1 MNGTDITN
9 EDGKLVKTLYMR
21 MSEFII
27 QNDGIMRGVDN
38 PDIFPMIMDQDH
50 VYNILIETFDFRIR
64 GVSNETYTI
73 TSDLID
79 NKHRCFDVHINDY
92 SVYINVDETTGD
104 YNILRLM
111 ASGTNPD
118 VYRTI
123 RIIDITNENHLTQ
136 HAERPDNKLVKSCTF
151 SADHPRGISRDEKSQ
166 MMYALLRKSLP
177 SDIDIWSSK
186 PSEPTTETADGK
198 KESTSTHTS
207 NSEEAPTKEETTM
220 KPEMKEKME
229 HARKVCT
236 YVINHV
242 YGTVIKADMCLVHSN
257 YNLALKTGHEYLAH
271 AKFYNNG
278 QVAKEDICE
287 FKNIKLYPDA
297 TINFTL
303 KIDGSKNK
311 INIDINPGTKD
322 YSILDIIEECEGLDA
337 TIDVYDCTPQE
348 ECEGLDATI
357 DVYDCTPQTEE
368 DSKETTSDKDEKPN
382 FTSEVDPQLRDKE
395 FQATLMAELFK
406 QRFAALGLS
415 VVNKDESTVDID
427 ECLSADVPWKT
438 FQTTGVHYMHDGSL
452 DVYGIYSVSDEGIED
467 LNDRIRKMICD
478 IKDAERL
485 VKRIRTENEALI
497 DKLEELKTTTTY
509 PHILDVSNHC
519 INTADDIMV
528 RVELREKTSHTVY
541 TVGTLYSRKDD
552 QYGYRMIFG
561 EDGQYEM
568 KVIDADFVKEHPM
581 IPGLHSLYIDT
592 DQIPKQMRENLEM
605 VVSEL
610 VDRHIHPYS
619 KDFIECLNV
628 IHGWLREA
636 HKNLKGTKRARKQ
649 IIKALKD

>member
-9 EDGKLVKTLYMR
+9 EDGKLVKTLHMH

-27 QNDGIMRGVDN
+27 QNDGIMCGVDN
-38 PDIFPMIMDQDH
+38 PDIFPMIMEQGH
-50 VYNILIETFDFRIR
+50 TYNILIETFDFKIR
-64 GVSNETYTI
+64 GVSNYTYI
-73 TSDLID
+73 IPSDFID
-79 NKHRCFDVHINDY
+79 NKHRSIDVHINDY
-92 SVYINVDETTGD
+92 SAYINVDESTGD
-104 YNILRLM
+104 YNILRLI
-111 ASGTNPD
+111 AAGTNPD

-123 RIIDITNENHLTQ
+123 RIMDVTDENHLTQ
-136 HAERPDNKLVKSCTF
+136 HAEKPDDKNVKPCKFTV
-151 SADHPRGISRDEKSQ
+151 DHPRGISGDEKSQ
-166 MMYALLRKSLP
+166 AMYALLRKLLP

-220 KPEMKEKME
+220 KSEMKEKME

-236 YVINHV
+236 YVFNHE
-242 YGTVIKADMCLVHSN
+242 YGTVIKSDVCLVHSN
-257 YNLALKTGHEYLAH
+257 YNLALKLGHEYLAH
-271 AKFYNNG
+271 VKFYNNG

-303 KIDGSKNK
+303 KIDGSNNK
-311 INIDINPGTKD
+311 INIDINHGTKD
-322 YSILDIIEECEGLDA
+322 YSILNIIEESEGLDV
-337 TIDVYDCTPQE
+337 TVDIYDCTPKTV
-348 ECEGLDATI
+348 AS
-357 DVYDCTPQTEE
+357 
-368 DSKETTSDKDEKPN
+368 SKETTSDKDEKPN
-382 FTSEVDPQLRDKE
+382 FTSEVDPNLRDKE
-395 FQATLMAELFK
+395 YQAALMAELFK
-406 QRFAALGLS
+406 QRLSSLGFS
-415 VVNKDESTVDID
+415 VVNKDGSTVDID

-438 FQTTGVHYMHDGSL
+438 FQTTGVHYMPDGSL
-452 DVYGIYSVSDEGIED
+452 DAYGIYDVGDEGIED
-467 LNDRIRKMICD
+467 FNDRIRKIMVCD
-478 IKDAERL
+478 IKAVERL
-485 VKRIRTENEALI
+485 VKRIRIENEALI

-528 RVELREKTSHTVY
+528 RVELREKGSHTTY
-541 TVGTLYSRKDD
+541 TAGVLYFRKDYP
-552 QYGYRMIFG
+552 YGSRMIFDK
-561 EDGQYEM
+561 DGQYEM
-568 KVIDADFVKEHPM
+568 KVIDADFLKEHPM

-605 VVSEL
+605 VVIEL
-610 VDRHIHPYS
+610 VDRHIQPYS
-619 KDFIECLNV
+619 RDLIECLNA
-628 IHGWLREA
+628 IQGCLCEA

>member
-337 TIDVYDCTPQE
+337 TIDVYDCTPQ
-348 ECEGLDATI
+348 
-357 DVYDCTPQTEE
+357 TEE

-395 FQATLMAELFK
+395 YQAALMAELVK
-406 QRFAALGLS
+406 QRLSSLGLS
-415 VVNKDESTVDID
+415 IVNKDGSTVDID
-427 ECLSADVPWKT
+427 DCLSADVPWKT

-452 DVYGIYSVSDEGIED
+452 DAYGIYDVGDEGIED
-467 LNDRIRKMICD
+467 LNDRIRKMMVCD
-478 IKDAERL
+478 IKAVERL

-528 RVELREKTSHTVY
+528 RVELREKGSHTTY
-541 TVGTLYSRKDD
+541 TAGVLYFRKDYP
-552 QYGYRMIFG
+552 YGSRMIFDK
-561 EDGQYEM
+561 DGQYEM
-568 KVIDADFVKEHPM
+568 KVIDADFLKEHPM

-605 VVSEL
+605 VVTEL
-610 VDRHIHPYS
+610 VDRHIQPYS
-619 KDFIECLNV
+619 RDLIECLNA
-628 IHGWLREA
+628 IQGCLREV

>member
-1 MNGTDITN
+1 MNGTDMN
-9 EDGKLVKTLYMR
+9 AESGKLVKTLYMH

-27 QNDGIMRGVDN
+27 QNDGIMCGVDN

-50 VYNILIETFDFRIR
+50 VYNILIETFDFRIY

-73 TSDLID
+73 TSDFID

-104 YNILRLM
+104 YNILRLI

-136 HAERPDNKLVKSCTF
+136 HAERPDDKLVKSCTF
-151 SADHPRGISRDEKSQ
+151 
-166 MMYALLRKSLP
+166 
-177 SDIDIWSSK
+177 
-186 PSEPTTETADGK
+186 DGK

-242 YGTVIKADMCLVHSN
+242 FGTVVKADVCLVHSN
-257 YNLALKTGHEYLAH
+257 HNLALKLGHEYLAH

-278 QVAKEDICE
+278 QVVKEDICE
-287 FKNIKLYPDA
+287 FKNIKLYQNS
-297 TINFTL
+297 TTNFTL
-303 KIDGSKNK
+303 KIDGSNNK
-311 INIDINPGTKD
+311 IDIDITPGTNIC
-322 YSILDIIEECEGLDA
+322 SILDIIEESEGLDV
-337 TIDVYDCTPQE
+337 TVDIYDCTPE
-348 ECEGLDATI
+348 E
-357 DVYDCTPQTEE
+357 VE
-368 DSKETTSDKDEKPN
+368 DSKETASDKDEKPN

-395 FQATLMAELFK
+395 YQAALMAELFK
-406 QRFAALGLS
+406 QRLSSLGLYI
-415 VVNKDESTVDID
+415 VNKDGSTVDID
-427 ECLSADVPWKT
+427 DCLSADEPCKT
-438 FQTTGVHYMHDGSL
+438 LQTTGVHYMHDGNL
-452 DVYGIYSVSDEGIED
+452 DAYGIYDVGDEGIED
-467 LNDRIRKMICD
+467 LNDRIRKMMVCD
-478 IKDAERL
+478 IKAVERL

-528 RVELREKTSHTVY
+528 RVELREKGSHTTY
-541 TVGTLYSRKDD
+541 TAGVLYFRKDYP
-552 QYGYRMIFG
+552 YGSRMIFDK
-561 EDGQYEM
+561 DGQYEM
-568 KVIDADFVKEHPM
+568 KVIDADFLKEHPM

-605 VVSEL
+605 VVTEL
-610 VDRHIHPYS
+610 VDRHIQPYS
-619 KDFIECLNV
+619 RDLIECLNA
-628 IHGWLREA
+628 IQGCLREA

>member
-1 MNGTDITN
+1 MQKEIKEAIEN
-9 EDGKLVKTLYMR
+9 GKLIGEYYIAGNR
-21 MSEFII
+21 I
-27 QNDGIMRGVDN
+27 QNVNSHKVTDTVK
-38 PDIFPMIMDQDH
+38 
-50 VYNILIETFDFRIR
+50 LIGGSCGSGHFRICAFYFR
-64 GVSNETYTI
+64 VFAGVNDPDKTFTKYT
-73 TSDLID
+73 
-79 NKHRCFDVHINDY
+79 
-92 SVYINVDETTGD
+92 NVDIPE
-104 YNILRLM
+104 
-111 ASGTNPD
+111 
-118 VYRTI
+118 
-123 RIIDITNENHLTQ
+123 
-136 HAERPDNKLVKSCTF
+136 
-151 SADHPRGISRDEKSQ
+151 
-166 MMYALLRKSLP
+166 
-177 SDIDIWSSK
+177 SK
-186 PSEPTTETADGK
+186 PGKRTRTTIIVTPTTIDGGMDYTNYQNNEIIIK
-198 KESTSTHTS
+198 PECAVPNDDANIRNVVNVTLKIYKL
-207 NSEEAPTKEETTM
+207 NKSEEAPTKEEITM

-236 YVINHV
+236 YVFNHE
-242 YGTVIKADMCLVHSN
+242 YGTVIKADICLVHSN
-257 YNLALKTGHEYLAH
+257 YNLALKLGHEYLAH

-278 QVAKEDICE
+278 QVVKEDICE

-303 KIDGSKNK
+303 KIDGSNNK
-311 INIDINPGTKD
+311 INIDINPGTKVC
-322 YSILDIIEECEGLDA
+322 SILDIIEESEGLDA
-337 TIDVYDCTPQE
+337 TIDIYDCTPE
-348 ECEGLDATI
+348 
-357 DVYDCTPQTEE
+357 EE
-368 DSKETTSDKDEKPN
+368 DSKETDSDKNEKPN

-395 FQATLMAELFK
+395 YQAALMAELFK
-406 QRFAALGLS
+406 QRLSSLGLS
-415 VVNKDESTVDID
+415 VVNKDGSTVDID
-427 ECLSADVPWKT
+427 ECLSTDVPWKT

-452 DVYGIYSVSDEGIED
+452 DAYGIYTVSDEGIED

-485 VKRIRTENEALI
+485 VKRIRTENENLI

-610 VDRHIHPYS
+610 VDRHTHPYS

>member
-1 MNGTDITN
+1 MQKEIKEAIEN
-9 EDGKLVKTLYMR
+9 GKLIGEYYIAGNR
-21 MSEFII
+21 I
-27 QNDGIMRGVDN
+27 QNVNSHKVTDTVK
-38 PDIFPMIMDQDH
+38 
-50 VYNILIETFDFRIR
+50 LIGGSCGSGHFRICAFYFR
-64 GVSNETYTI
+64 VFAGVNDPDKTFTKYT
-73 TSDLID
+73 
-79 NKHRCFDVHINDY
+79 
-92 SVYINVDETTGD
+92 NVDIPE
-104 YNILRLM
+104 
-111 ASGTNPD
+111 
-118 VYRTI
+118 
-123 RIIDITNENHLTQ
+123 
-136 HAERPDNKLVKSCTF
+136 
-151 SADHPRGISRDEKSQ
+151 
-166 MMYALLRKSLP
+166 
-177 SDIDIWSSK
+177 SK
-186 PSEPTTETADGK
+186 PGKRTRTTIIVTPTTIDGGMDYTNYQNNEIIIK
-198 KESTSTHTS
+198 PECAVPNDDANIRNVVNVTLKIYKL
-207 NSEEAPTKEETTM
+207 NKSEEAPTKEEITM

-236 YVINHV
+236 YVFNHE
-242 YGTVIKADMCLVHSN
+242 YGTVIKADICLVHSN
-257 YNLALKTGHEYLAH
+257 YNLALKLGHEYLAH

-278 QVAKEDICE
+278 QVVKEDICE

-303 KIDGSKNK
+303 KIDGSNNK
-311 INIDINPGTKD
+311 INIDINPGTKVC
-322 YSILDIIEECEGLDA
+322 SILDIIEESEGLDA
-337 TIDVYDCTPQE
+337 TIDIYDCTPE
-348 ECEGLDATI
+348 
-357 DVYDCTPQTEE
+357 EE
-368 DSKETTSDKDEKPN
+368 DSKETDSDKNEKPN

-395 FQATLMAELFK
+395 YQAALMAELFK
-406 QRFAALGLS
+406 QRLSSLGLS
-415 VVNKDESTVDID
+415 VVNKDGSTVDID
-427 ECLSADVPWKT
+427 ECLSTDVPWKT

-452 DVYGIYSVSDEGIED
+452 DAYGIYTVSDEGIED

-485 VKRIRTENEALI
+485 VKRIRTENENLI